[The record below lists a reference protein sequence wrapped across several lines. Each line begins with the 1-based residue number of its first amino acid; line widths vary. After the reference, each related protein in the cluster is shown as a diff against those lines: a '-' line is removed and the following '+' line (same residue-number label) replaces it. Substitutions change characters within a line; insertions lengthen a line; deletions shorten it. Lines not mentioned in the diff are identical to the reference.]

1 MCLVISRG
9 KGDYHRL
16 GHGSDDH
23 VRRPRQVQGLQGK
36 KVIAIATGSLH
47 CVCCTEDGK
56 TDNFMYILLFF
67 FTCSVYFRY
76 YFSSY
81 RLCHLA
87 SWYQSPNSSAK
98 TGWAAVSRKAFLLC
112 LAQEK
117 CTHGATTM
125 RASLETGPQM
135 PSRGRDWWQRC
146 RARKSTGWPVALLT
160 PSPGPPAS
168 PPTLG
173 NCLHRYRTDLSLSTC
188 SSRWQ

>member
-1 MCLVISRG
+1 
-9 KGDYHRL
+9 
-16 GHGSDDH
+16 
-23 VRRPRQVQGLQGK
+23 
-36 KVIAIATGSLH
+36 
-47 CVCCTEDGK
+47 
-56 TDNFMYILLFF
+56 MYLLLF
-67 FTCSVYFRY
+67 FTCSVYFRH
-76 YFSSY
+76 YFSFY

-87 SWYQSPNSSAK
+87 SWYQSPSSSAK
-98 TGWAAVSRKAFLLC
+98 SGWAAVSRKAFLLC

-135 PSRGRDWWQRC
+135 PSRGRGWSQRC

-173 NCLHRYRTDLSLSTC
+173 NCLHRYCTDLSRFTC
-188 SSRWQ
+188 SSRWQQHFASRNIIKANWQIDKCLSCCQSDCLCGVFRFLWSTTTCRRSPSWP